1 METSTIIYILIG
13 VFIIWVL
20 FIRRINPSNKTDAQL
35 IWMHDRAHRN
45 FMLTLKPSKE
55 FELIN
60 EEMEKRGLLGG
71 HKQGEPSTFMETAA
85 QNSQL
90 LAETIQKIQY
100 LSELFKSNID
110 ISKLNINR
118 EKYLNY
124 YLSYLDAC
132 AKSISEYGGMK
143 YTESVRTAVF
153 IEAYK
158 LKDNTSKETGFE
170 SEDIQQGEVLLKSA
184 INSEYGMKGMKDGK
198 SDGDYSNEP
207 SNPGPYFQ
215 KLHYFFQN

>member
-1 METSTIIYILIG
+1 MDQSTIVTIAIIA
-13 VFIIWVL
+13 FIIWVL
-20 FIRRINPSNKTDAQL
+20 FFRKINPSNKTDAQL
-35 IWMHDRAHRN
+35 QLMHDMAMKN
-45 FMLTLKPSKE
+45 WDPLKYNENLS
-55 FELIN
+55 LIQA
-60 EEMEKRGLLGG
+60 EMKKRGLFGE
-71 HKQGEPSTFMETAA
+71 HKQTEPSTLMEAVT
-85 QNSQL
+85 QNAQL

-100 LSELFKSNID
+100 LSELFKSNVD

-132 AKSISEYGGMK
+132 AKSISEYGGME

-158 LKDNTSKETGFE
+158 LKDNTSKETRFE
-170 SEDIQQGEVLLKSA
+170 SEDIQQGEALLEAA
-184 INSEYGMKGMKDGK
+184 INSEYGIKGMNEGK
-198 SDGDYSNEP
+198 SDGDYSNNP

-215 KLHYFFQN
+215 KLNYFFEN